1 MNLVEATIDRDEIV
15 FGQYRAPLDSR
26 RRPARSV
33 ARVVLGI
40 RPETFEDAAFARGD
54 MPTLEA
60 HVAVVEELG
69 SDAHL
74 FFDVDAQRITA
85 ESLESAADEAT
96 LLAEAKALFNARVD
110 PRTTAQVGDRLRLAV
125 DPSRFH
131 FFDPETGASLI
142 GKPGTDQPTG
152 EPAIPAPVTA
162 FATHSVP

>member
-1 MNLVEATIDRDEIV
+1 MNLVEATIDGDHIA

-26 RRPARSV
+26 RRPDRCV

-60 HVAVVEELG
+60 EVAVVEELG

-74 FFDVDAQRITA
+74 FFEVEAQRITA
-85 ESLESAADEAT
+85 ESLESSADEAT
-96 LLAEAKALFNARVD
+96 LLAEVKALFNARVD
-110 PRTTAQVGDRLRLAV
+110 PRTAAQVGDRLRLAV
-125 DPSRFH
+125 DPLRFH

-142 GKPGTDQPTG
+142 GKRGTDQTAG
-152 EPAIPAPVTA
+152 EAAAPVTA
-162 FATHSVP
+162 LATQSAP